1 MTFKP
6 VRVILIGEAEKD
18 FEQLNR
24 VVGKEQRKSI
34 PNSENQQLLRSI
46 RRAVELLKENPM
58 FGIQIKKKSV
68 PKMMGLNIQTATST
82 ADTTR
87 YAAREPLANP
97 APTGSYQTSSGG
109 ATPETLWLS

>member
-1 MTFKP
+1 MTLKP

-58 FGIQIKKKSV
+58 FGIQIKKKSI
-68 PKMMGLNIQTATST
+68 PKKISSLK
-82 ADTTR
+82 
-87 YAAREPLANP
+87 PLE
-97 APTGSYQTSSGG
+97 G
-109 ATPETLWLS
+109 